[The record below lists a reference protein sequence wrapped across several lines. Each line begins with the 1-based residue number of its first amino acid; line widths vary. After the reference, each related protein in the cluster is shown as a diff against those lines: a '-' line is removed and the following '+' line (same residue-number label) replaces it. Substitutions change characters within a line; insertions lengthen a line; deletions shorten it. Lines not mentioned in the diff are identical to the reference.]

1 MPRTK
6 IVATLGPASGSYT
19 VLRKMVNAGLDVVRL
34 NCSHGSHDEHIE
46 RIKLVRRINEKYRR
60 AIKIMLD
67 LEGFRVRVGRF
78 KGSATRELKEHST
91 VWLTNEATEDGPKTI
106 PFDYHGDLSR
116 IKPGQMVYIDDGNLA
131 LRVKEARA
139 GSLKAVVL
147 EGGILKERKGIN
159 MPGAALDFDGL
170 TEKDREDIR
179 FGIKHKVDYVALSF
193 VRDAKDVR
201 EAAGLIK
208 PSLPQCQIVAKVE
221 SRQAIHN
228 IDAIIDAADGIM
240 IARGDMGVAIPIY
253 EVPIVQKQIIYK
265 CNAAGKFVITA
276 TQMLEHMTE
285 YSRPTRAEVTDVA
298 NAILD
303 GTDFVMLSAETAVGR
318 FPYESVRMMNDII
331 KFTEEAVRT
340 GLCACPRVW
349 GSRGGLPLQRVE
361 NTGVCLLRAEAD

>member
-6 IVATLGPASGSYT
+6 IIATLGPASSSYT
-19 VLRKMVNAGLDVVRL
+19 VLRKMVTAGLDVVRL
-34 NCSHGSHDEHIE
+34 NCSHGSHEEHIE
-46 RIKLVRRINEKYRR
+46 RIKLIRRINQKYRR

-67 LEGFRVRVGRF
+67 LEGFRIRVGRF
-78 KGSATRELKEHST
+78 KGSETVDLKEHST
-91 VWLTNEATEDGPKTI
+91 VWLTNETIADGPKTI
-106 PFDYHGDLSR
+106 AFDYHGDLSR

-131 LRVKEARA
+131 LKVKEVRG
-139 GSLKAVVL
+139 GSLKAVVV
-147 EGGILKERKGIN
+147 EGGVLKERKGIN

-170 TEKDREDIR
+170 TEKDKADIE
-179 FGIKHKVDYVALSF
+179 FGIEHKVDYVALSF
-193 VRDAKDVR
+193 VRDARDVR

-208 PSLPQCQIVAKVE
+208 PHMPKCQIVAKVE
-221 SRQAIHN
+221 SRQAIRN

-265 CNAAGKFVITA
+265 CNAAGKLVITA

-285 YSRPTRAEVTDVA
+285 CSRPTRAEVTDVA

-318 FPYESVRMMNDII
+318 FPCESVHMMNEII
-331 KFTEEAVRT
+331 KFTEQAVKA
-340 GLCACPRVW
+340 GLCVCPR
-349 GSRGGLPLQRVE
+349 R
-361 NTGVCLLRAEAD
+361 T